1 MRPVTEASMP
11 GGIAQHTPPE
21 TVMFFPSRAVHS
33 RRQAFRATHVAAAV
47 GLLLGGTGAAFAQ
60 QVAAPAAAASAPQ
73 DDSQQQQPQAA
84 GQQKPQAAAP
94 QSIETVVVTGLR
106 HSMDTSL
113 SLKRDARGIVDG
125 IVAEDIGKFP
135 DTNLAEAAQRVSGVS
150 IDRSL
155 GEGSK
160 VTVRGVGPDFNL
172 VLMNGR
178 QMPGVGLQAT
188 SASSSRSFDFA
199 NLAAE
204 SISAMEVYK
213 TSRAS
218 TPTGGLGATINIE
231 TVRPLDNPGLH
242 SSLGVK
248 AVYDQSNDRLP
259 SSMQSSKVTP
269 ELSGIYS
276 NTLADGKIG
285 VALAGSY
292 QVRHLGYDQAGVPA
306 GWRSFKGDTNDW
318 GTIPQSGQPGSE
330 NITNRPGPN
339 DIYSVPQDTLYE
351 VNGIKRERTNGLLTL
366 QYQPNK
372 DLTATL
378 DYVFSQNKLQWKHNE
393 LSAWYN
399 FGPSISSWTNGP
411 VSGPLFYEETIPG
424 GNSDV
429 AMAGAEYATKNV
441 NNSLGV
447 NLKWKASPKL
457 SMSFDAHHSTAVSE
471 PDSPYGSNAVLGTA
485 QFNRGDT
492 RTDFSQA
499 LPVLSIANAPLD
511 PQLMQ
516 VTGSSFRNSYQK
528 GVVDQGQYAGKFK
541 LDNGDSID
549 FGLALTN
556 VSNRSAYTNVDTGT
570 WGGAT
575 SPADYPDTLWHPD
588 TLSHYFSSIPGSGS
602 SALYNQFF
610 TWDFNAVRSVA
621 AQVGNPSNYVA
632 PTNYDAPGATDERT
646 TERSRSAYVQYNT
659 DWEWHV
665 PMGLAAGLRF
675 EHTDV
680 ASTALVPAATGVT
693 WGSNNE
699 FKVLFGDPTFT
710 TLKGSYSYLLP
721 SLDFDADLTDQL
733 KFRASYGETIGRPK
747 WNDIQG
753 GQSLDGLARVDGGT
767 GHQGNPALKPLKSK
781 NFDLSLEFYYA
792 KHSYVAVGYFSK
804 NIANYTGQAQVAET
818 PFPVHTPVNGA
829 WWNEAVST
837 GGCTTVDTTCIRDY
851 IYAHYN
857 GVGGVTK
864 DSSGNIIIPGQPT
877 DPIMS
882 FNVSEPVNA
891 DSARLWGTE
900 LNWQHMFANSGF
912 GIAANY
918 TYVNSG
924 LKYKNDVLGDQ
935 FALPGL
941 SNSANLVGFYENDKY
956 QVRLAYNWRGEFL
969 VSTVDG
975 GGNYNPVYQ
984 EAYAQ
989 LDLSTSYNIN
999 DHMSVAFDAF
1009 NLTDAYQRSHERTT
1023 QEVVGVSQ
1031 TGRRYT
1037 LGLNYKF

>member
-60 QVAAPAAAASAPQ
+60 QAAVPAPAASASQPQ
-73 DDSQQQQPQAA
+73 DQGQADAAKKPQD
-84 GQQKPQAAAP
+84 QKPDAQ
-94 QSIETVVVTGLR
+94 QVETVVVTGLR
-106 HSMDTSL
+106 HSLDTSL

-150 IDRSL
+150 IDRQN

-160 VTVRGVGPDFNL
+160 LTIRGVGPDFNL
-172 VLMNGR
+172 VLLNGR

-188 SASSSRSFDFA
+188 SASNSRSFDFA

-204 SISAMEVYK
+204 SIAEMEVYK

-218 TPTGGLGATINIE
+218 TPTGGLGGTVNIE

-242 SSLGVK
+242 SSLGLK

-276 NTLADGKIG
+276 NTMADGKFGI
-285 VALAGSY
+285 ALAGSY
-292 QVRHLGYDQAGVPA
+292 QVRHLGYNAAGVTS

-318 GTIPQSGQPGSE
+318 GTIPQNGQPGSE
-330 NITNRPGPN
+330 NIVNRPGPN
-339 DIYSVPQDTLYE
+339 DIYSVPQNTLYE
-351 VNGIKRERTNGLLTL
+351 LNGIKRERTNGLLTL

-372 DLTATL
+372 DITATL
-378 DYVFSQNKLQWKHNE
+378 DYIYSQNKLQWKHNE

-399 FGPSISSWTNGP
+399 FGPSFSSWTNGP
-411 VSGPLFYEETIPG
+411 VAGPLYYGESIPN
-424 GNSDV
+424 GNADV
-429 AMAGAEYATKNV
+429 AMGGAEYAIKNE
-441 NNSLGV
+441 NNSLGF
-447 NLKWKASPKL
+447 NLKWKASQKL

-492 RTDFSQA
+492 QTDFTQKF
-499 LPVLSIANAPLD
+499 PVLSIANAPLD
-511 PQLMQ
+511 AAGME

-528 GVVDQGQYAGKFK
+528 GVVDQGQFGGKFK

-549 FGLALTN
+549 FGLALTKVN
-556 VSNRSAYTNVDTGT
+556 NRSAYANVDTGS

-610 TWDFNAVRSVA
+610 TWDFNAVRNIA
-621 AQVGNPSNYVA
+621 AQVGNPANYVA
-632 PTNYDAPGATDERT
+632 PTTYTTDERT
-646 TERSRSAYVQYNT
+646 TEKSRSAYVQYNT

-680 ASTALVPAATGVT
+680 TSSALVPAATGVN

-699 FKVLFGDPTFT
+699 FTVLFGDPTFT
-710 TLKGSYSYLLP
+710 TLQGSYSYLLP
-721 SLDFDADLTDQL
+721 SIDFDADLSDQL
-733 KFRASYGETIGRPK
+733 KFRTSYGETIGRPQ
-747 WNDIQG
+747 WDQIQG

-781 NFDLSLEFYYA
+781 NIDFSLEYYYA
-792 KHSYVAVGYFSK
+792 KHSYVAAGYFVKVIS
-804 NIANYTGQAQVAET
+804 NYTGVAET
-818 PFPVHTPVNGA
+818 QVTPFQIHTPANGA
-829 WWNEAVST
+829 WWNEAINT
-837 GGCTTVDTTCIRDY
+837 GGCTSSDTTCIRNY
-851 IYAHYN
+851 IFDHYD
-857 GVGGVTK
+857 GVGGVSK
-864 DSSGNIIIPGQPT
+864 SAGIIPGQPT
-877 DPIMS
+877 DPVMS
-882 FNVSEPVNA
+882 FAVTEPVNVA
-891 DSARLWGTE
+891 SARLWGAE
-900 LNWQHMFANSGF
+900 LNWQHMFAHTGF
-912 GIAANY
+912 GVSANY
-918 TYVNSG
+918 TYVDSG
-924 LKYKNDVLGDQ
+924 LKYDNGSLAQQ

-941 SNSANLVGFYENDKY
+941 SNSANFVGFYENDQY
-956 QVRLAYNWRGEFL
+956 QIRLAYNWRGQFL
-969 VSTVDG
+969 VSTHDG
-975 GGNYNPVYQ
+975 GGNANPVYQ
-984 EAYAQ
+984 EPYAQ

-999 DHMSVAFDAF
+999 DHLTVAFDAF
-1009 NLTDAYQRSHERTT
+1009 NLTDAYLRSHERTN
-1023 QEVVGVSQ
+1023 EELVSVSQ